1 MAINLY
7 EKINNKLSELT
18 EIKHE
23 KKIELK
29 NILDTNKSK
38 KTTESKK
45 ISLKN
50 LFDGFKKQLLL
61 KIEKWK
67 EYQEFSDIF
76 NPTNITEFTLND
88 FLLFLESHLKSNYS
102 FSIIKRDIKNY
113 NLFN

>member
-1 MAINLY
+1 M
-7 EKINNKLSELT
+7 K
-18 EIKHE
+18 

-29 NILDTNKSK
+29 NLLDDNKSK
-38 KTTESKK
+38 NLTKSK
-45 ISLKN
+45 IITFKN
-50 LFDGFKKQLLL
+50 LFDEFKKQLLL
-61 KIEKWK
+61 KIEKLK